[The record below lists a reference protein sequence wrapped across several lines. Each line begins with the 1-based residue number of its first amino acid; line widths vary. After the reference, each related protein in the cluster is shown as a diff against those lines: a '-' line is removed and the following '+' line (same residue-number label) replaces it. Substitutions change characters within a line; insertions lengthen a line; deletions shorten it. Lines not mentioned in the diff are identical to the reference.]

1 MAGAY
6 NKGMDSME
14 TLADVVAWAV
24 REGLRISDVVVQDE
38 YSHDV
43 VVSGAPDGRATV
55 FETT

>member
-1 MAGAY
+1 
-6 NKGMDSME
+6 MDSME

-24 REGLRISDVVVQDE
+24 REGLRISAVVVQDE